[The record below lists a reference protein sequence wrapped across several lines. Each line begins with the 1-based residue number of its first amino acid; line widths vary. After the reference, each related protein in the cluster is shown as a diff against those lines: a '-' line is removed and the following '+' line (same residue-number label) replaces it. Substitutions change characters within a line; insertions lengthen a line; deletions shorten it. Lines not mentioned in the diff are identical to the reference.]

1 MAHSS
6 NAPTTQ
12 PGSSRTGQRG
22 RSSIRVPAAA
32 QSCSTRRR
40 WRQPGSTVSSAGSGS
55 RKVSRERRGSE
66 GILSNPGKPVQPAG
80 DLPKNASTCPA
91 AVSLPSPSARH
102 QPGQL
107 GIALIAL
114 TCLASGAA
122 LAAGRQLLLQLVPP
136 LTPQSPEATLR
147 QARHWSVD
155 PERRRDAALL
165 LSGREGTVPA
175 ERTRLLRGQGWGP
188 SPLAAVTLKQAAL
201 AAEASGQVAAA
212 DALWQQ
218 LRDRFPSQ
226 AASADAL
233 YALGRRSPALRRQLL
248 ERFPAHPAALAAA
261 LESGQA
267 LHLARWGARWPG
279 AEPLL
284 RQSCLRRSPA
294 LGADERQTLA
304 AALAQLG
311 DGEAA
316 LTCLGPAPASAALQL
331 SMAMALLHG
340 SENAQKQGQ
349 ERLLALARQHP
360 SSPEAE
366 EAAALLAQ
374 QSDAGALQALTQ
386 LPAKLR
392 DTAAVQARLAQE
404 GQVPWRRVLQ
414 RWPQE
419 PSSWD
424 LQWELARKALL
435 QRQWGAASTLLAS
448 LDSRLLPTPLAARQ
462 LFWQGYSA
470 NRLGRQEQAQSLWR
484 RLLAISPG
492 GYYAWRARLRL
503 GEAVAADPRRP
514 AAAAT
519 PAATAGH
526 GSSGSVDGAAER
538 SWQPLAS
545 GDAHLDALWRLGQPL
560 EAWETWRHRQGG
572 QAPQGAQELLVEGRL
587 RTAIGDDWTGL
598 GQLEQAGLRLGQT
611 SCSSQWQ
618 RELQQHPRR
627 FADAFGQAADGAGL
641 DPALLLAVARQ
652 ESRFTPAVSSAVGAV
667 GLLQLMPETAADLAG
682 TPQTTAAL
690 QDPARNAALGARYL
704 RQLLDHWHG
713 NPFLAVA
720 SYNAGAGAVQGWLGA
735 GAPDAQR
742 EAELWTEAIPYPE
755 TRLYTKKVLGNYW
768 TYRQEEGRP
777 PC

>member
-1 MAHSS
+1 M
-6 NAPTTQ
+6 P
-12 PGSSRTGQRG
+12 
-22 RSSIRVPAAA
+22 
-32 QSCSTRRR
+32 
-40 WRQPGSTVSSAGSGS
+40 
-55 RKVSRERRGSE
+55 
-66 GILSNPGKPVQPAG
+66 
-80 DLPKNASTCPA
+80 
-91 AVSLPSPSARH
+91 LPSPSARH
-102 QPGQL
+102 QPGLL
-107 GIALIAL
+107 GTALIAF

-122 LAAGRQLLLQLVPP
+122 LAAGRQLLLQLAPP
-136 LTPQSPEATLR
+136 LTPQRSDADLR
-147 QARHWSVD
+147 RARHWSVD

-165 LSGREGTVPA
+165 LSGREGTPPA
-175 ERTRLLRGQGWGP
+175 QRIQLLRGQGWGP

-201 AAEASGQVAAA
+201 AAEAGGNVAAA
-212 DALWQQ
+212 DYLWQQ
-218 LRDRFPSQ
+218 LLERFPDQ
-226 AASADAL
+226 PASADAL
-233 YALGRRSPALRRQLL
+233 YALGRRSPAQRRLL
-248 ERFPAHPAALAAA
+248 LTRFPAHPAALAAA

-284 RQSCLRRSPA
+284 RQSCRRRQPA
-294 LGADERQTLA
+294 LQAEERQTLA

-311 DGEAA
+311 DGDAA
-316 LTCLGPAPASAALQL
+316 LACLGPAPASTALQL
-331 SMAMALLHG
+331 SLAKALLHG
-340 SENAQKQGQ
+340 SGNAQAV
-349 ERLLALARQHP
+349 ERLLGLARRQP
-360 SSPEAE
+360 NSPEAQ

-374 QSDAGALQALTQ
+374 QSDATALHALSQ
-386 LPAKLR
+386 LPANLR

-404 GQVPWRRVLQ
+404 GQVPWQRVLQ

-448 LDSRLLPTPLAARQ
+448 LNSQLLPTPLAARQ

-470 NRLGRQEQAQSLWR
+470 NRLGQQEQAKRLWR

-503 GEAVAADPRRP
+503 GEAVAADPRR
-514 AAAAT
+514 
-519 PAATAGH
+519 ATA
-526 GSSGSVDGAAER
+526 SPAPSTPPA

-545 GDAHLDALWRLGQPL
+545 GDPQLETLWRLGHPL
-560 EAWETWRHRQGG
+560 EAWETWRHRHGG

-598 GQLEQAGLRLGQT
+598 GQLEQAGLRLAQT

-627 FADAFGQAADGAGL
+627 FPDAFDRAAAGAGL

-667 GLLQLMPETAADLAG
+667 GLLQLMPETASELAG
-682 TPQTTAAL
+682 SAQTVAAL
-690 QDPARNAALGARYL
+690 QDPTHNAALGARYL
-704 RQLLDHWHG
+704 RQLLDQWQG

-735 GAPDAQR
+735 GAPDVQR

-768 TYRQEEGRP
+768 TYRQEEDKP

>member
-1 MAHSS
+1 M
-6 NAPTTQ
+6 
-12 PGSSRTGQRG
+12 
-22 RSSIRVPAAA
+22 
-32 QSCSTRRR
+32 
-40 WRQPGSTVSSAGSGS
+40 
-55 RKVSRERRGSE
+55 
-66 GILSNPGKPVQPAG
+66 QPAG
-80 DLPKNASTCPA
+80 DFPKNASTCPA
-91 AVSLPSPSARH
+91 AVPLPSPSARH

-107 GIALIAL
+107 GIGLIAV

-122 LAAGRQLLLQLVPP
+122 LAAGRQLLLLAPA
-136 LTPQSPEATLR
+136 LTPLSSEATLH

-165 LSGREGTVPA
+165 LSGRQGTPPLEQA
-175 ERTRLLRGQGWGP
+175 RLLRGQGWGP
-188 SPLAAVTLKQAAL
+188 SPLAAVALKQAAL
-201 AAEASGQVAAA
+201 AAEAGGQVATA

-226 AASADAL
+226 PASADAL

-248 ERFPAHPAALAAA
+248 QRFPAHPAALAAA
-261 LESGQA
+261 QESRDA

-284 RQSCLRRSPA
+284 RERCRQQQPA
-294 LGADERQTLA
+294 LTATERQTLS

-316 LTCLGPAPASAALQL
+316 LTCLAAAPAPVALQL
-331 SMAMALLHG
+331 ALARALLHG
-340 SENAQKQGQ
+340 SGDRQRQGQ
-349 ERLLALARQHP
+349 GRLLQLARQHP
-360 SSPEAE
+360 NSPEAQ
-366 EAAALLAQ
+366 EAATLLAQ
-374 QSDAGALQALTQ
+374 QSDAQALEQ
-386 LPAKLR
+386 LPANLR

-404 GQVPWRRVLQ
+404 GQVPWQRVLQ

-435 QRQWGAASTLLAS
+435 QRQWGGAATLLAS

-470 NRLGRQEQAQSLWR
+470 NRLGARQQAEQLWH

-503 GEAVAADPRRP
+503 GDAVATDPRRATT
-514 AAAAT
+514 AAAGS
-519 PAATAGH
+519 AG
-526 GSSGSVDGAAER
+526 S

-545 GDAHLDALWRLGQPL
+545 GDGHLDTLWRLGQPL

-572 QAPQGAQELLVEGRL
+572 RPPQGAEALLLEGRL

-598 GQLEQAGLRLGQT
+598 GQLEQAALRLGQT
-611 SCSSQWQ
+611 SCASQWQ

-627 FADAFGQAADGAGL
+627 FTQAFAQAAEGSGL

-652 ESRFTPAVSSAVGAV
+652 ESRFTPAVSSGVGAV
-667 GLLQLMPETAADLAG
+667 GLLQLMPETAAELAG
-682 TPQTTAAL
+682 STQTTAAL
-690 QDPARNAALGARYL
+690 QDPAHNAALGARYL
-704 RQLLDHWHG
+704 RQLLERWQG
-713 NPFLAVA
+713 NPVLAVA
-720 SYNAGAGAVQGWLGA
+720 SYNAGPGAVQGWLGA
-735 GAPDAQR
+735 GAPDVQR

-768 TYRQEEGRP
+768 TYRQEETKP